1 MSVQKVSS
9 IPNVYKLEKFVI
21 IDTEDT
27 FDVQNASLEIT
38 KPNLLHCYK
47 VYVHVEYDAA
57 QDKSIKR
64 EKVNTDEMIY
74 VAVPLNLWQQGSRG
88 GLDNAGNSLICPPYI
103 ASRGLNIDPSSTLA
117 DNITGNFIHRGS
129 IIYAQ
134 RRDYGVDIYGSD
146 GSTRQGE
153 VIDDLLNKTK
163 YVDINADGRSLKI
176 TSQTDKSNSVDLSE
190 DQFAGAGG
198 DLTNYF
204 SDTASLTH
212 IESLQK
218 ACIINEDAA
227 IDYLLD
233 IDKVTR
239 AGISTITIGNKY
251 ELQAT
256 NTQIAG
262 EGGATDTNIG
272 FKLVTAS
279 SGSGTGTTFTSLTDT
294 DTPSADH
301 LDPLKP
307 FAIVHLSSQSGE
319 GVGDP
324 TVDSVEMSHLN
335 SRHFRGN
342 GAVATLLTINET
354 MKFAVSSVPTVNPT
368 DDSKFSCTD
377 DGSPCTSDGVV
388 LRDMSEIV
396 ASVSSA
402 KKVAGN
408 DPGADIGD
416 LYFLVASATESKFH
430 QLQYASQLQHV
441 TTSVSFGEDGDAI
454 ETVASLTPDDH
465 GQFKIDFK
473 AMSDLLVE
481 GEDVVGGGSN
491 AIGAYFV
498 VKKGENGKLE
508 GAKIGDEAFS
518 GGGGGT
524 VKYVPAI
531 VGGVEG
537 PGTLKLKGQSG
548 FDDNNTLKYL
558 NYNPTLFG
566 ICKENGSY
574 EYRYFLTSA
583 IVPAS

>member
-27 FDVQNASLEIT
+27 FDVQNASLQIT

-47 VYVHVEYDAA
+47 VYVDIEYNPATKLT
-57 QDKSIKR
+57 QKM
-64 EKVNTDEMIY
+64 EKVNTDKRFL
-74 VAVPLNLWQQGSRG
+74 VAVPLNLWQQGSRS
-88 GLDNAGNSLICPPYI
+88 GLDDAGNSLICPPYI
-103 ASRGLNIDPSSTLA
+103 ATQLGNIVPASSLSE
-117 DNITGNFIHRGS
+117 NIIGNLIHRGS

-134 RRDYGVDIYGSD
+134 RRDYGIDVYGSD
-146 GSTRQGE
+146 GDTRQGS
-153 VIDDLLNKTK
+153 VNDDLLNKTK
-163 YVDINADGRSLKI
+163 YIDINADGRSLKI
-176 TSQTDKSNSVDLSE
+176 TSQTDKSNNVDLSE

-198 DLTNYF
+198 DLTNFF

-239 AGISTITIGNKY
+239 TDISTITIGNKY

-262 EGGATDTNIG
+262 GGGATDTNIG

-294 DTPSADH
+294 DTPSASH

-354 MKFAVSSVPTVNPT
+354 MKFAVSSIPTVNPA
-368 DDSKFSCTD
+368 DDSKFSCTN
-377 DGSPCTSDGVV
+377 DGSTCTSDGVV

-396 ASVSSA
+396 ASAGSA
-402 KKVAGN
+402 KKVVGNASGAG
-408 DPGADIGD
+408 IGD

-430 QLQYASQLQHV
+430 QLQYASQLHHV
-441 TTSVSFGEDGDAI
+441 TTSVSFGDDGDAI
-454 ETVASLTPDDH
+454 ETVASLTKDTH

-473 AMSDLLVE
+473 AMSDLLNE
-481 GEDVVGGGSN
+481 GTDVVGGGSN
-491 AIGAYFV
+491 AIGSYFV

-518 GGGGGT
+518 GGGGGEGN
-524 VKYVPAI
+524 VKYVGTALNT
-531 VGGVEG
+531 
-537 PGTLKLKGQSG
+537 PGSLKFKNFIGNY
-548 FDDNNTLKYL
+548 DNDIKHL
-558 NYNPTLFG
+558 NYTPTLFG
-566 ICKENGSY
+566 ICKEDGSY

-583 IVPAS
+583 AVTAT